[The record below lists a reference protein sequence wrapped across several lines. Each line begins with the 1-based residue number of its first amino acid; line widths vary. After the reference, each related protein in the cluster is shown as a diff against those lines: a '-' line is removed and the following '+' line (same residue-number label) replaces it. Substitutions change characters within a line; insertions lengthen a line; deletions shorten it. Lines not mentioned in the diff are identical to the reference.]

1 MWCHCHFPIYGQF
14 EVIQQPNTRCIVCK
28 TYIFIKSNL
37 LSYKNWKQ
45 NYIFAKNA
53 DISKVRRA
61 LILKGYFKFQV
72 FHIVLTSFKTGVI
85 LLSQHFKTNPP
96 KKPTQNRVKV
106 TFLNEN
112 GKVTSDRISFF
123 FFNFSIPG
131 WFFIFFIEF
140 NTGSWWRVTFGG
152 CWTSK
157 FERTFEKY

>member
-96 KKPTQNRVKV
+96 KKPTQIRVKV

-123 FFNFSIPG
+123 FLILVYLGGFL
-131 WFFIFFIEF
+131 FFLLSLILGHGE
-140 NTGSWWRVTFGG
+140 G
-152 CWTSK
+152 
-157 FERTFEKY
+157 